1 MSLLYIHI
9 YGYIQGKVKQRP
21 RVVTQN
27 PKRRSL
33 LSNMAFTTTTT
44 VVIKILYTIHRDS
57 SLWSSSIQIQLP
69 WRQHRGHKIA
79 RVLALW
85 MSDLLPHLTT
95 TCLWRGFMYSPSDL
109 QAVFW
114 LVSVWS
120 SAYLECRAESSPIS
134 SFFSLG
140 FCVLHLLLSFFEF
153 FSLKG
158 VSIESLSI
166 YHPTPCV
173 FVSVCV
179 CVLVHRTQSSQCPV
193 HCMAFYSYLTVLMVH
208 IGMEA
213 MHCAGSKAR
222 TTMDSC
228 HVTSP
233 IHMLTTICIS
243 TLLA

>member
-1 MSLLYIHI
+1 
-9 YGYIQGKVKQRP
+9 
-21 RVVTQN
+21 
-27 PKRRSL
+27 
-33 LSNMAFTTTTT
+33 MAFTTTTYI
-44 VVIKILYTIHRDS
+44 VIKILYTIHRDS

-79 RVLALW
+79 CVLALW
-85 MSDLLPHLTT
+85 MSNLLPHLTT

-114 LVSVWS
+114 LVSVWRCIFSIPGVPCRVISNKLVFLSWFLCPSPALILFRVFLAQGGFNWISFHLS
-120 SAYLECRAESSPIS
+120 SDSMRVCE
-134 SFFSLG
+134 
-140 FCVLHLLLSFFEF
+140 
-153 FSLKG
+153 
-158 VSIESLSI
+158 
-166 YHPTPCV
+166 
-173 FVSVCV
+173 CV
-179 CVLVHRTQSSQCPV
+179 CVLAHRTQSSQCPV

-213 MHCAGSKAR
+213 MHCAGTKAH

>member
-1 MSLLYIHI
+1 
-9 YGYIQGKVKQRP
+9 
-21 RVVTQN
+21 
-27 PKRRSL
+27 
-33 LSNMAFTTTTT
+33 MAFTTTTT

-120 SAYLECRAESSPIS
+120 SAYLECRAESSPVS

-140 FCVLHLLLSFFEF
+140 FCVLHLLLSFYR
-153 FSLKG
+153 FSRSRGFQLNLFP
-158 VSIESLSI
+158 SIIRL
-166 YHPTPCV
+166 HACL
-173 FVSVCV
+173 SVCV
-179 CVLVHRTQSSQCPV
+179 CVSLFIELSLLNAPCIVWLFIPIWL
-193 HCMAFYSYLTVLMVH
+193 YLWF
-208 IGMEA
+208 I
-213 MHCAGSKAR
+213 
-222 TTMDSC
+222 
-228 HVTSP
+228 
-233 IHMLTTICIS
+233 
-243 TLLA
+243 